1 MDKKTKKEL
10 KREYQQVHPP
20 MGVYQIR
27 NIVNDEI
34 LIGTALN
41 LPGAFNGSTA
51 QLNAGSHMN
60 KALQAEWREL
70 GGDKFVFELLDE
82 LAATEGPAHDYR
94 EDLAFLEEF
103 SVEKSQPNGER
114 GYNQKKKG
122 TEERLRLIAQNR
134 ANR

>member
-20 MGVYQIR
+20 GVYQIR
-27 NIVNDEI
+27 NIVNNKI

-41 LPGAFNGSTA
+41 LPGAFNGSRA

-60 KALQAEWREL
+60 RALQAEWREL
-70 GGDKFVFELLDE
+70 GGDKFMFEVLDE

-103 SVEKSQPNGER
+103 WLEK
-114 GYNQKKKG
+114 
-122 TEERLRLIAQNR
+122 
-134 ANR
+134 